1 MVQDIHPR
9 LIEFTARLQQ
19 LTDGGWV
26 ADGIQVN
33 LTNTTHIDGSP
44 VLGSNLDIIA
54 GRMEDGQLVAIKVTV
69 LGHNLPED
77 TNLPTMIFPSRTAE
91 HLEEEGPGPGTPAVG
106 PTSSTEPVVTDMPE
120 EGGETKSPSPLPP
133 QATPSPDPTH

>member
-44 VLGSNLDIIA
+44 VLGSKLDIIA

-69 LGHNLPED
+69 LGQNLPED

-91 HLEEEGPGPGTPAVG
+91 HLEEEGPGTPAIE
-106 PTSSTEPVVTDMPE
+106 PSRSTEPVVTDRPE
-120 EGGETKSPSPLPP
+120 ESEETVSPSPLAP
-133 QATPSPDPTH
+133 Q